1 MRSAKILLITLA
13 GFYVLGCER
22 KQPEPS
28 PVETTSA
35 VSSPTPAAPAPAAPA
50 PAAATGEVSWP
61 DPKGWERLKP
71 SNAMRKATYVVPKV
85 GTDPENGELAVFFFG
100 AQQGGDVEANMK
112 RWTEQFKGVSES
124 KVERTTRTAGGMK
137 QDLIEIKDGTF
148 ASGMP
153 GQAMT
158 PKDHY
163 ALLGAIVETPAGNYF
178 FKLTGPKATV
188 AAAKKS
194 FFELLD
200 NIRYE
205 KSG

>member
-13 GFYVLGCER
+13 GFYALGCKQ
-22 KQPEPS
+22 KQPEPTS
-28 PVETTSA
+28 VETTPA
-35 VSSPTPAAPAPAAPA
+35 APSPTPAAPAAPA
-50 PAAATGEVSWP
+50 PAAAKGEVSWP
-61 DPKGWERLKP
+61 DPAGWERLKP

-85 GTDPENGELAVFFFG
+85 GADSENGELAVFYFG

-112 RWTEQFKGVSES
+112 RWAEQFNDVPKTG
-124 KVERTTRTAGGMK
+124 VERTTRTAGGMK

-153 GQAMT
+153 GQSMT
-158 PKDHY
+158 PKQHY

-205 KSG
+205 KQG